1 MALINDPNITAQI
14 RDLANT
20 GTIDSN
26 QLVTLLNSVL
36 PAGQQISTGAG
47 VATGIYKRFGDFD
60 KVNAKI
66 EVVTTGLWSGDSGSL
81 AQFFTA
87 SSQTTATSGYY
98 YANVYDYNPVE
109 FSDSAEVQFA
119 VAYGHVN
126 GSGSMNLANNDNA
139 LLATK
144 ATYAQYRS
152 MLLDPTDT
160 KFSFE
165 NASAIDVDAN
175 GIYVINIARSRFR
188 EKMDAGNWSLKLA
201 GSNGTFTFIDNSGKK
216 FGDDLGLSGRTFKVV
231 SGSLEIGT
239 ENEATIKTTTDAT
252 TGEGYGLFYPD
263 RGIIVLNAKAIGATI
278 GDISTFRAYTK
289 DGVFDISGSLS
300 GSHLQTSEQFNHFR
314 LLKAMDFGQD
324 IQGTLIAP
332 NAPDFEARRT
342 ENIST
347 QHFFV
352 RATNREFNYSNN
364 PTYIDADGFFVESTF
379 ETDPQT
385 FITTIGLYN
394 DSNELI
400 AVAKTSQ
407 PVVKSFDKEVLIKVK
422 LSF

>member
-1 MALINDPNITAQI
+1 MALINDPNVTAQI
-14 RDLANT
+14 AALANS
-20 GTIDSN
+20 GTVDTN
-26 QLVTLLNSVL
+26 QIVSILNSVL
-36 PAGQQISTGAG
+36 PAGQQIATNTSG
-47 VATGIYKRFGDFD
+47 VTTGIYKRFGDFD
-60 KVNAKI
+60 KVNAKT
-66 EVVTTGLWSGDSGSL
+66 EVVTTGLWTGDSGSL

-87 SSQTTATSGYY
+87 SAQTTATSGYY
-98 YANVYDYNPVE
+98 YANVYDYNPVTY
-109 FSDSAEVQFA
+109 SDTAEVQFA

-126 GSGSMNLANNDNA
+126 GSGSMTLDVNDSA

-144 ATYAQYRS
+144 ATYAQYRA

-165 NASAIDVDAN
+165 NSAGTLQDAN
-175 GIYVINIARSRFR
+175 AIYIINIARSRYR
-188 EKMDAGNWSLKLA
+188 EKMDAGNWSLTLTA
-201 GSNGTFTFIDNSGKK
+201 GNGTFTFIDNSGKK

-231 SGSLEIGT
+231 SGSLNLGT
-239 ENEATIKTTTDAT
+239 ENAATINTTTASN
-252 TGEGYGLFYPD
+252 GQGFGLFYPD
-263 RGIIVLNAKAIGATI
+263 RGIIVLNAEAIGVTLGNIANQTI
-278 GDISTFRAYTK
+278 YTK
-289 DGVFDISGSLS
+289 DGAFIQSGSVAP
-300 GSHLQTSEQFNHFR
+300 SHLNTSEQFNQYR
-314 LLKAMDFGQD
+314 LLQAIRRG
-324 IQGTLIAP
+324 G
-332 NAPDFEARRT
+332 DFEARRT

-364 PTYIDADGFFVESTF
+364 PTYVDADGFFVEGTF

-385 FITTIGLYN
+385 FITTVGLLN

-407 PVVKSFDKEVLIKVK
+407 PIVKSFDKEVLIKVK